1 MRHQPHEPGFYYSA
15 GVFYKEGLHAKTPI
29 GYGLVVIG
37 VGFVRVSLR
46 APCPRYPTQ
55 GDEYVWLN
63 TNGSGCDNGGRSRFF
78 SRQPTPASSA
88 GVSLAAALRAA
99 TRFVDRNRHRL
110 QRRLNQAERYAHV
123 MEPALQFVF
132 HRSPLG

>member
-15 GVFYKEGLHAKTPI
+15 GVYYKEGLHAKTPI

-46 APCPRYPTQ
+46 APCPQYPTQ
-55 GDEYVWLN
+55 GNEYVWLN

-78 SRQPTPASSA
+78 QDSQP
-88 GVSLAAALRAA
+88 LRRA
-99 TRFVDRNRHRL
+99 
-110 QRRLNQAERYAHV
+110 QA
-123 MEPALQFVF
+123 
-132 HRSPLG
+132 

>member
-37 VGFVRVSLR
+37 VGSVRVSLR
-46 APCPRYPTQ
+46 APCPQYPTQ
-55 GDEYVWLN
+55 GNECVWLN

-78 SRQPTPASSA
+78 QDSQP
-88 GVSLAAALRAA
+88 LRRA
-99 TRFVDRNRHRL
+99 
-110 QRRLNQAERYAHV
+110 QA
-123 MEPALQFVF
+123 
-132 HRSPLG
+132 